1 MLLKCEY
8 LCNNKYKSCL
18 FAKRFLFNFY
28 WSTFLNLYFS
38 YFYVSKEV
46 QTVLFSTQESI
57 LFLKCRTYKYLPIAT
72 SVSNGTLIQ
81 VCRCLQESG
90 FSQLMSAMARRGQFC
105 CFFLWHCGSVTGST
119 FTRSFYT
126 KPSIWNNGWQR
137 QPKSAPLVN
146 NGAERL
152 PKILSSVCWCCISN
166 IVSVTGKPCP
176 VGRDRAGRQ
185 CGAENNLCLSPHFV
199 LKLCPKVH
207 ISVSVALASDNGVR
221 RALHRDDGPEF
232 YI

>member
-1 MLLKCEY
+1 
-8 LCNNKYKSCL
+8 
-18 FAKRFLFNFY
+18 
-28 WSTFLNLYFS
+28 
-38 YFYVSKEV
+38 
-46 QTVLFSTQESI
+46 
-57 LFLKCRTYKYLPIAT
+57 
-72 SVSNGTLIQ
+72 
-81 VCRCLQESG
+81 
-90 FSQLMSAMARRGQFC
+90 MARRGQFC

-119 FTRSFYT
+119 FTRSFYI

-146 NGAERL
+146 SGAERP
-152 PKILSSVCWCCISN
+152 PKILSSVRWCCISN

-221 RALHRDDGPEF
+221 RALHRGDGPRVLYLTSVCFVKASLHCCRAGWGLMAGRTSSQWGVTGAIGTGVPEDQSGRDRAHF
-232 YI
+232 TGPWIEHPQKKIFFFF